1 MRCFSL
7 LALSALLVSTVRAD
21 AVDDLIDRQM
31 KAMNIPGMSVLVTKD
46 DKVVKRAAYGKAD
59 LEQDLPMT
67 VDHVMESGSI
77 GKTFTSTVILQL
89 MEEGKLA
96 LDDTLEKWLDNCPE
110 AWKKLTIRQCLL
122 QITGLPDY
130 AVVPGLGLIET
141 WTYEQWLEKM
151 GKLPFDFP
159 TGTQWAY
166 SNSNYLILGKVAE
179 KAGGKAILPLVQER
193 ILDKLELK
201 RSYVADQLLII
212 PKRAHGYLRMG
223 PGQIRNGLF
232 IAPGYGDGSLINSC
246 EDLAAFEKGLREG
259 KLLKPETLKM
269 MQTAG
274 RLPSGRKTPY
284 GMGWFV
290 RDTNKV
296 HLISHGG
303 NTAGF
308 FASLFRVPSANL
320 TVVLMGNVND
330 LPGDS
335 IAQRVAE
342 LYVPELPFKKLPE
355 ATDPDPALTGKLLDV
370 LKSFAAGSPKE
381 DLMDPEFVARNK
393 TGRGQM
399 SARAFT
405 RFANLTKLTF
415 LEKETDDPDTL
426 YRYRA
431 EVNGQSY
438 VITFAVTKEGKAY
451 SIGQR
456 AEAS

>member
-1 MRCFSL
+1 VRSISL
-7 LALSALLVSTVRAD
+7 LALSAILISQVRAD
-21 AVDDLIDRQM
+21 AVDDLVDRQM
-31 KAMNIPGMSVLVTKD
+31 KAANIPGMSVLVMKD
-46 DKVVKRAAYGKAD
+46 DKVIKRAAYGKAD

-67 VDHVMESGSI
+67 TDHVMESGSI
-77 GKTFTSTVILQL
+77 GKTFTATVILQL
-89 MEEGKLA
+89 MEEGKLS
-96 LDDTLEKWLDNCPE
+96 LDDKLEKWLDNCPE
-110 AWKKLTIRQCLL
+110 TWKPLTLRQCLL

-141 WTYEQWLEKM
+141 WTYEQWLDKL

-179 KAGGKAILPLVQER
+179 KAGGKPILALVQER
-193 ILDKLELK
+193 ILDKLDLK

-212 PKRAHGYLRMG
+212 PKRASGYLRMG
-223 PGQIRNGLF
+223 NQLRNGLF

-246 EDLAAFEKGLREG
+246 EDLAAFEKGMRDG
-259 KLLKPETLKM
+259 KLLKPETVKM
-269 MQTAG
+269 MQTPG
-274 RLPSGRKTPY
+274 RLPNGRKTPY

-296 HLISHGG
+296 HLVSHGG

-335 IAQRVAE
+335 IAQRIAE
-342 LYVPELPFKKLPE
+342 IYVPELPFKKLPE
-355 ATDPDPALTGKLLDV
+355 ASDADPTLTGKLLDL
-370 LKSFAAGSPKE
+370 LKSLASTPKE
-381 DLMDPEFVARNK
+381 DLMDPDFIARTK

-399 SARAFT
+399 SLRGFA
-405 RFANLTKLTF
+405 RFASATKLAF
-415 LEKETDDPDTL
+415 LEKETDEPDTL

-431 EVNGQSY
+431 EVGTQSF
-438 VITFAVTKEGKAY
+438 VVTFQVTKEGKVY
-451 SIGQR
+451 SVGQR
-456 AEAS
+456 LES